1 MIFLCNSTIHI
12 KNLQME
18 SFGKLKRKAAYIS
31 LSIGLLMFIMKMG
44 AYFITGSAAI
54 LSDALE
60 SVVHI
65 FATMM
70 ALYSII
76 LSSKPADTSH
86 LYGHGNVE
94 YFSAGIEG
102 FLILL
107 AALAII
113 YTAVRDLIIGVELH
127 QLDVGVSIV
136 GFAGLV
142 NLFLGLY
149 LIRIGKKTNSLTLVA
164 DGKHV
169 LTDSVTSIGVV
180 IGVALVMITG
190 ILIIDPLVAIF
201 VAVNIIFTGIK
212 LIRISIGG
220 LMNETDKEKL
230 VEICNVLKKNKK
242 DHWIDLHKL
251 RFWSSGE
258 KVFIDFHLILPY
270 YLTIEE
276 SHQDLESIEFE
287 FQKVF
292 QNSQVFIHFDNCTY
306 DLCKFCSH
314 SKCEV
319 RKEERSSTVE
329 WSNEKFL
336 GKSIFTYQ

>member
-1 MIFLCNSTIHI
+1 MQEYN
-12 KNLQME
+12 Q
-18 SFGKLKRKAAYIS
+18 LKRKAAHIS
-31 LSIGLLMFIMKMG
+31 LSIGLIMFVMKIG
-44 AYFITGSAAI
+44 AYLITDSAAI

-60 SVVHI
+60 SVVHV

-102 FLILL
+102 FLILV

-127 QLDVGVSIV
+127 QLDVGVTIV

-149 LIRIGKKTNSLTLVA
+149 LIRIGKITNSLTLVA

-180 IGVALVMITG
+180 IGIVIVMITG
-190 ILIIDPLVAIF
+190 VLIVDPLVAIF

-230 VEICNVLKKNKK
+230 IRICEILRKIKKE
-242 DHWIDLHKL
+242 HWIDLHQL

-258 KVFIDFHLILPY
+258 KVFIDFHLILPFFF
-270 YLTIEE
+270 TIEE
-276 SHQDLESIEFE
+276 SHHNLEYIENH
-287 FQKVF
+287 FQKEF
-292 QNSQVFIHFDNCTY
+292 PYSQVFIHFDHCTF
-306 DLCKFCSH
+306 DLCRFCDHKNCDS
-314 SKCEV
+314 
-319 RKEERSSTVE
+319 RKEPKSKSIK
-329 WSNEKFL
+329 WDDDKL
-336 GKSIFTYQ
+336 IGKSVFKY